1 MRFLL
6 VIKRNRKGATTLT
19 TIDRSRIKMLTE
31 REESCYVAERPKSQ
45 ALFERAKASLLEGV
59 PMSWMLRW
67 AGPFPVFVK
76 EANGTYLT
84 DVDGHRYL
92 DLCLGDTGAMFGHSP
107 TATAEAIADQV
118 HRGITSM
125 LPTEDS
131 IWVGEDLARRFGLSY
146 WQIYMTAT
154 NANKFA
160 LRVARQTT
168 KRNLILVYDGCY
180 HGSLD
185 ETLVNYRRERIM
197 GQPPPDLELTTRVI
211 QFNDLDAL
219 EAALSSRDIACVIC
233 EPAMTDVGIIYPVPG
248 YHEALR
254 EMTRRFGTLL
264 IIDETHTICGG
275 PGGLTRAW
283 SLEPDIFTLGKP
295 VAGGFPAAVM
305 GLSREVTQKFMVG
318 PPRQWDMGLGGTLSG
333 NALAVAALR
342 ATLEHVITKSAYDC
356 MTRLAERLT
365 DGIDGMIKAADLP
378 WHVLCLGC
386 RVEYRFCPTPPR
398 NGEEAIAA
406 YDTELDR
413 LVHLFFLN
421 RSILLTPFHDMMLV
435 SPETTAE
442 DVDFHNRVFS
452 EFVNEL
458 VG

>member
-1 MRFLL
+1 M
-6 VIKRNRKGATTLT
+6 T
-19 TIDRSRIKMLTE
+19 TIDRSRIKMLIE
-31 REESCYVAERPKSQ
+31 REESRYVAQRPKSQ
-45 ALFERAKASLLEGV
+45 ALFERAKASFLGGV
-59 PMSWMLRW
+59 PMSWMRRW
-67 AGPFPVFVK
+67 VGPFPIFVK

-107 TATAEAIADQV
+107 AATAEAIADQV
-118 HRGITSM
+118 RRGITSM

-154 NANKFA
+154 DANKFA

-168 KRNLILVYDGCY
+168 KRNLILVFDGCY

-185 ETLVNYRRERIM
+185 DTLVNYRRERIM
-197 GQPPPDLELTTRVI
+197 GQPPDLALTTRVI

-219 EAALSSRDIACVIC
+219 EAALSPRDIACVLC

-248 YHEALR
+248 YHAALR

-264 IIDETHTICGG
+264 ITDETHTICGG

-283 SLEPDIFTLGKP
+283 NLEPDILTLGKP
-295 VAGGFPAAVM
+295 IAGGFPAAIM
-305 GLSREVTQKFMVG
+305 GLSQKVAEKFLTR
-318 PPRQWDMGLGGTLSG
+318 PPEGWDMGLGGTLSS

-342 ATLEHVITKSAYDC
+342 ATLEHVMTKSAYDR
-356 MTRLAERLT
+356 MIRLAERLT
-365 DGIDGMIKAADLP
+365 NGINGMIKAADLP

-386 RVEYRFCPTPPR
+386 RVEYRFRPTPPR

-406 YDTELDR
+406 YDTGLDR
-413 LVHLFFLN
+413 LVHLFSLN
-421 RSILLTPFHDMMLV
+421 RGILLTPFHSMMLV

-458 VG
+458 LG